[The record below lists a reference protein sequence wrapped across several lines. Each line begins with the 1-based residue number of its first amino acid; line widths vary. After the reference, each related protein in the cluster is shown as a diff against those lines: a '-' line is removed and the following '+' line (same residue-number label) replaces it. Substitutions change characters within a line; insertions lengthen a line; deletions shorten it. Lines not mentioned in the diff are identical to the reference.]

1 MILQGITSFNEF
13 KNKLSNLNS
22 KEKGDCFEELTKKI
36 FISHPNYSTF
46 TKNIY
51 LQKEI
56 PLSITKKLNL
66 PLTDKGIDLVLED
79 TENNYWA
86 IQCKYRTNEDEIITW
101 DELSTFYGLTFGIAD
116 GFKGGFLVTNTSN
129 LNPLVSTSKKII
141 SLYGDFF
148 TNLSDDF
155 ISQIYKEK
163 NVFKL
168 KPKNPKIHQ
177 QIGLEKTIEYLK
189 NKDRGIIEIACGGGK
204 TYLSWL
210 IDNELK
216 NKITIIAVPSLYL
229 LSQFYNEYSYE
240 MVSNNIKC
248 QYVLCCSDADVED
261 SNGLI
266 IDTDYKIIN
275 SRVKKILK
283 MNKKLVIITTYQSS
297 DIIIKVIKKRKMNV
311 DLCVYDEAH
320 KTVGDSE
327 KQFGLL
333 LNDNIPIKKR
343 IFMTATPKHFNGSE
357 DLLDDELKINSMND
371 EKVYGNTIYKYNI
384 YNAIKDK
391 NLVDYQ
397 FLTMIT
403 ESSNVE
409 KSIITNK
416 YIRPENDTNKKEYES
431 EYFSSGI
438 MIAKA
443 FKLGEIKH
451 LITYHNKVSDTKEFK
466 SMLEFICKH
475 MNLKIDIYQI
485 DGKSS
490 MKSKNNIIK
499 EFTKSPLAILTSAR
513 VLNEGVNIPV
523 VDSVCFIDNRFSL
536 IDIIQCIG
544 RALRLDLTNPTKLA
558 KIIIPIIIKKEDTDS
573 LDKLE
578 YSNGIFGNLSRI
590 IKMMSSVDE
599 GIVEYFTSILNGKKT
614 ITERKILKNINYL
627 EQGEVIATNIKVD
640 DWIKSIGLE
649 IWKNTDSFNYKF
661 ELFKEFVENNGRC
674 PIHKEEYKDIKIGRW
689 FQTQKGKITSDKSPE
704 YIKLNINSVV
714 KENLD
719 KCLGTKKLN
728 EDKPDLSFDEKLELF
743 KGFVEI
749 NNRCPIHK
757 EEYNDVKIGIWFHS
771 QKGKITSDK
780 SPEYIKLNINPI
792 VKENLDKY
800 LETKKLNED
809 KPDLSFDEKLE
820 LFKGFVEIN
829 NRCPVQ
835 KEEYNDVKIGIWF
848 HSQKG
853 KIISDKSPE
862 YIKLNINPIVKE
874 NLDKYL
880 ENKKLNEDKPDLSFD
895 EKNELFKEFVE
906 INNRCPVNKE
916 EYKNVKIY
924 NWFQTQ
930 KGKMTS
936 DKSPEYIKLNIN
948 PVVEENLDKYL
959 ETKKLNEFKP
969 DLSSDEKFEL
979 FKEFVGVNNRCP
991 INKEEYKNVKIG
1003 IWFGHYKG
1011 KITSD
1016 KSQEYIKLN
1025 INSIVKENLDKYLE
1039 TKKLNEN
1046 KPDLSFDE
1054 KFELFKEFVENNGRC
1069 PKQYEE
1075 YKNVKI
1081 YIWFH
1086 TQKGKMTSDKSPEYI
1101 KLNINLIVKENLDK
1115 YLETKKLNE
1124 FKPDLSFDKKF
1135 ELFREF
1141 VKINDRCPKNNNDYK
1156 GVSIGKWFQTQK
1168 KKITSNESPE
1178 YIKLNINP
1186 IVKENL
1192 DKYLETKKLNE
1203 DKPDLSFDEKF
1214 ELFWEFVEIN
1224 NRCPVQKEE
1233 YKNIKIGSWFQDR
1246 KKKITSDKSPEYIKL
1261 NVNPIVKENLDKFLE
1276 NKKLNGDKP
1285 DLSFDEKFEL
1295 FKKFVEINSRCPK
1308 NNECC
1313 EDIRI
1318 GSWFGHQKAKITS
1331 NKSPEYIK
1339 LNINP
1344 IVKDNLDKYLENKNL
1359 KLPNDETEF
1368 IDKIN
1373 IAEHRNIDNI
1383 KTTKR
1388 SISIKIEKEDD
1399 SDDEEKKSI
1408 ITKVKKNKSTMNKK
1422 TT

>member
-116 GFKGGFLVTNTSN
+116 GFKGGFLITNTSN

-189 NKDRGIIEIACGGGK
+189 KKDRGIIEIACGGGK

-409 KSIITNK
+409 KSIIANK

-544 RALRLDLTNPTKLA
+544 RALRLDSLNPTKLA

-578 YSNGIFGNLSRI
+578 CSNSIFGNLSRI

-599 GIVEYFTSILNGKKT
+599 GITEYFTNVLNGKKM

-627 EQGEVIATNIKVD
+627 EQKEIIATNIKVD

-661 ELFKEFVENNGRC
+661 ELFKEFVEINDRC
-674 PIHKEEYKDIKIGRW
+674 PMAKEEYRNIKIGIW
-689 FQTQKGKITSDKSPE
+689 FQHQKKKMTSDKSQE
-704 YIKLNINSVV
+704 YIKLNFNSIV

-719 KCLGTKKLN
+719 KYLENKKLNEDKPDLSFDEKFELFKEFVEINGRCPMAKEEYRNIKIGIWFQHQKKKMTSDKSQEYIKLNFNSIVKENLDKYLENKKLN

-743 KGFVEI
+743 KEFVEI
-749 NNRCPIHK
+749 NNRCPIKK
-757 EEYNDVKIGIWFHS
+757 EEYKNVKICCWFQN
-771 QKGKITSDK
+771 QKNKIINRESN
-780 SPEYIKLNINPI
+780 EYIKLNFNSV

-800 LETKKLNED
+800 LEIKNLNDDKVDLTPDEKFELFKEFVEINGRCPKQYEEYMEFKINSWFHNQKKKIENKQSVEYIKLNFNPVVRENLD
-809 KPDLSFDEKLE
+809 KYLETKNLNVDKIDLSFDEKFE
-820 LFKGFVEIN
+820 LFKEFIEIN
-829 NRCPVQ
+829 NRCPMA
-835 KEEYNDVKIGIWF
+835 KEEYRNIKIGIWF
-848 HSQKG
+848 QHQKG
-853 KIISDKSPE
+853 KMTSDKSPE
-862 YIKLNINPIVKE
+862 YIGLNINPIVKE

-895 EKNELFKEFVE
+895 EKFELFKEFVE
-906 INNRCPVNKE
+906 INNKCPVNKK
-916 EYKNVKIY
+916 EYKEVKIY
-924 NWFQTQ
+924 DWFQTQKQKITSNESPEYIKLNFNSIVKDNLDKYLETKKLNEDKPDLSLDEKFELFKEYIIINNKCPIKKDRYKDIKIGNWFQTQ
-930 KGKMTS
+930 KGKITS

-948 PVVEENLDKYL
+948 
-959 ETKKLNEFKP
+959 T
-969 DLSSDEKFEL
+969 
-979 FKEFVGVNNRCP
+979 
-991 INKEEYKNVKIG
+991 
-1003 IWFGHYKG
+1003 
-1011 KITSD
+1011 
-1016 KSQEYIKLN
+1016 
-1025 INSIVKENLDKYLE
+1025 
-1039 TKKLNEN
+1039 
-1046 KPDLSFDE
+1046 
-1054 KFELFKEFVENNGRC
+1054 
-1069 PKQYEE
+1069 
-1075 YKNVKI
+1075 
-1081 YIWFH
+1081 
-1086 TQKGKMTSDKSPEYI
+1086 
-1101 KLNINLIVKENLDK
+1101 
-1115 YLETKKLNE
+1115 
-1124 FKPDLSFDKKF
+1124 
-1135 ELFREF
+1135 
-1141 VKINDRCPKNNNDYK
+1141 
-1156 GVSIGKWFQTQK
+1156 
-1168 KKITSNESPE
+1168 
-1178 YIKLNINP
+1178 

-1203 DKPDLSFDEKF
+1203 DKPDLS
-1214 ELFWEFVEIN
+1214 L
-1224 NRCPVQKEE
+1224 
-1233 YKNIKIGSWFQDR
+1233 
-1246 KKKITSDKSPEYIKL
+1246 
-1261 NVNPIVKENLDKFLE
+1261 
-1276 NKKLNGDKP
+1276 
-1285 DLSFDEKFEL
+1285 DEKFEL

-1308 NNECC
+1308 GNECC
-1313 EDIRI
+1313 KDIRI
-1318 GSWFGHQKAKITS
+1318 GSWFQNQKGKMTS
-1331 NKSPEYIK
+1331 DKSPEYIK
-1339 LNINP
+1339 LNVNS
-1344 IVKDNLDKYLENKNL
+1344 IVKENLDKYLKTKNS

-1373 IAEHRNIDNI
+1373 IAERKNIDNI

-1399 SDDEEKKSI
+1399 SDDEEKKSK